1 MLLIIFEQVTK
12 SEMGKAVK
20 HIKAI
25 VNVQMGETIGVGK
38 AKDILQRI
46 CTRIKASNEVTVTML
61 RAYSLTVCPDACV
74 SSFSADSKLRAR
86 ARLISL
92 AVDQVLNAAVHI
104 VEEAE
109 KIAGVCDGR
118 QAASVAGAGAYMA
131 RILWEV
137 KTGGGT
143 SSATICSNVST
154 ASGAAEAT
162 IRDVFRS
169 MLSHRHKLVPAGFA
183 TPEQI
188 QSCGSY

>member
-1 MLLIIFEQVTK
+1 MF
-12 SEMGKAVK
+12 
-20 HIKAI
+20 AI
-25 VNVQMGETIGVGK
+25 E
-38 AKDILQRI
+38 
-46 CTRIKASNEVTVTML
+46 
-61 RAYSLTVCPDACV
+61 
-74 SSFSADSKLRAR
+74 
-86 ARLISL
+86 
-92 AVDQVLNAAVHI
+92 QVLNAAVHI

-137 KTGGGT
+137 KTGGG
-143 SSATICSNVST
+143 SSAATICSNVST